1 MMKTT
6 WRTWFLALGAALS
19 LTACSDDDNYVQ
31 PIPPQ
36 PTEAGAYVLNQ
47 GSFNLVDGTLGYL
60 NLTAGTM
67 STDDLFAAA
76 NEGRSMGDTPQDLV
90 VYGSHIYLAVYGS
103 NVVWVL
109 DRTTRA
115 IEQMITTEQPR
126 DLIAADGNVYVS
138 NYNGY
143 VSRIDTAQLA
153 VDARCPVGVYPEQ
166 MAVRDGYLYVVNSFG
181 LTSDPQGSK
190 VSKISLANFEME
202 EQIEVGLNPTK
213 IIADSRGT
221 EVLTGQGGAGRTE
234 IALEGL
240 PSGLYRLMCSATAIA
255 DDGTEYEDKAEMQFI
270 LMSEDDTV
278 LGAPV
283 LGFFRSVAEDR
294 PVIQIGSGQGELWAV
309 VQLYG
314 NGNVLLDSR
323 TVHLEGIPGEEGSL
337 ATVDFGHDAAW
348 PSRLSIGAIFFK
360 HAGVFRYTDT
370 FTLPEQPAALPGPC
384 AEKDPQQLCL
394 LRQDGMSQKAD
405 GPQGL

>member
-6 WRTWFLALGAALS
+6 WRTWFLTLGAALS

-31 PIPPQ
+31 PTTPQ

-138 NYNGY
+138 NYNRKKIDGVIGIAIHY
-143 VSRIDTAQLA
+143 VSTGGNEKYSINVCDEDDLG
-153 VDARCPVGVYPEQ
+153 P
-166 MAVRDGYLYVVNSFG
+166 
-181 LTSDPQGSK
+181 
-190 VSKISLANFEME
+190 IS
-202 EQIEVGLNPTK
+202 
-213 IIADSRGT
+213 
-221 EVLTGQGGAGRTE
+221 EVL
-234 IALEGL
+234 
-240 PSGLYRLMCSATAIA
+240 
-255 DDGTEYEDKAEMQFI
+255 
-270 LMSEDDTV
+270 
-278 LGAPV
+278 
-283 LGFFRSVAEDR
+283 
-294 PVIQIGSGQGELWAV
+294 
-309 VQLYG
+309 
-314 NGNVLLDSR
+314 
-323 TVHLEGIPGEEGSL
+323 
-337 ATVDFGHDAAW
+337 
-348 PSRLSIGAIFFK
+348 
-360 HAGVFRYTDT
+360 
-370 FTLPEQPAALPGPC
+370 
-384 AEKDPQQLCL
+384 
-394 LRQDGMSQKAD
+394 
-405 GPQGL
+405 

>member
-1 MMKTT
+1 MKTT

-213 IIADSRGT
+213 IIADSRGNLFVIQPGDYT
-221 EVLTGQGGAGRTE
+221 GATLIKKIDSTDQVTTFAEGNLIATYGDALYVATTTYNPDYTIASNNVTSYDVLTGDTLATHVLDIPTACNPQCFTVDPSDGSFFVAGYPASDFTGNGMVYHF
-234 IALEGL
+234 ASDGQLKATYTAGL
-240 PSGLYRLMCSATAIA
+240 NPI
-255 DDGTEYEDKAEMQFI
+255 
-270 LMSEDDTV
+270 
-278 LGAPV
+278 
-283 LGFFRSVAEDR
+283 
-294 PVIQIGSGQGELWAV
+294 AV
-309 VQLYG
+309 VF
-314 NGNVLLDSR
+314 DR
-323 TVHLEGIPGEEGSL
+323 
-337 ATVDFGHDAAW
+337 D
-348 PSRLSIGAIFFK
+348 
-360 HAGVFRYTDT
+360 
-370 FTLPEQPAALPGPC
+370 
-384 AEKDPQQLCL
+384 
-394 LRQDGMSQKAD
+394 
-405 GPQGL
+405 